1 MGPGE
6 DSGPAPPEDAKIEKL
21 LKSLSE
27 DQLYTLILLMYVGR
41 GDFSVEN
48 LSRGYETMKEAFPT
62 RDFAIAQMTGNITLA
77 EYLTDAIQEV
87 KKHHI
92 DLDSLNFSSTAGGV
106 MTAIKGSLAVPSKAL
121 SVHLDQLLRNAT
133 ELDRIHTQLRTGFP
147 GRQYGLAS
155 LNPLPL

>member
-1 MGPGE
+1 MKLSEAVRKIIRLGDVSRAYWDRELPRRHPQYPKVGAGE

-21 LKSLSE
+21 LKGLSE

-41 GDFSVEN
+41 GDFSVDN

-62 RDFAIAQMTGNITLA
+62 KDFAIAQMTGNITLA

-92 DLDSLNFSSTAGGV
+92 DLDSLKFSSTADSV
-106 MTAIKGSLAVPSKAL
+106 MTG
-121 SVHLDQLLRNAT
+121 
-133 ELDRIHTQLRTGFP
+133 E
-147 GRQYGLAS
+147 
-155 LNPLPL
+155 